1 MFCGNVLGWFIEF
14 MKVIWF
20 ALWCV
25 NFFNNDND
33 YTATVTWISVFD
45 PGSWTVQSLF
55 SKKKKK
61 KNGWEMFLLKERERE
76 KQFCKRAKSS
86 VNCDGLLI
94 RLAPEAVRVTGS
106 IVIKWQVVSPSV
118 YIMISVLKCNL
129 SELSAWTQPR
139 SGVHRGSAYFNT
151 TCYRVPWYCPPIRQS
166 HACFPNQQHKC
177 THTHT
182 CTHNHSHKHMDSGVR
197 KSKKILFSI
206 FLI

>member
-1 MFCGNVLGWFIEF
+1 MCEFFQQWQWLYCDCDLNFSVWSWFMNCAKPF
-14 MKVIWF
+14 
-20 ALWCV
+20 L
-25 NFFNNDND
+25 
-33 YTATVTWISVFD
+33 
-45 PGSWTVQSLF
+45 
-55 SKKKKK
+55 KKKKK

-76 KQFCKRAKSS
+76 KHFCKRAKSS